1 MLESDIRDSINSLD
15 LPSLHGGVSDQQRDC
30 TCDKSLIYESNVVSI
45 DVISLVNVFEFVN

>member
-30 TCDKSLIYESNVVSI
+30 ACDKSLIHESNVVSI
-45 DVISLVNVFEFVN
+45 DVIFTR